1 MNLKNLLNNEV
12 NYKTNK
18 FWAVIAFA
26 VSVASGLILMV
37 SEYEKLSAHILIT
50 AIVISPVSLAAKGI
64 EFMIE
69 NQFWKASLSF
79 LMLSVICILSN
90 FFVFA

>member
-1 MNLKNLLNNEV
+1 MKLIIKRINFGLL
-12 NYKTNK
+12 
-18 FWAVIAFA
+18 IAFA
-26 VSVASGLILMV
+26 VSVTSGLILMV

-50 AIVISPVSLAAKGI
+50 AIVISPVSLVAKGI
-64 EFMIE
+64 ELMIE

-79 LMLSVICILSN
+79 LMLSVVCILSN